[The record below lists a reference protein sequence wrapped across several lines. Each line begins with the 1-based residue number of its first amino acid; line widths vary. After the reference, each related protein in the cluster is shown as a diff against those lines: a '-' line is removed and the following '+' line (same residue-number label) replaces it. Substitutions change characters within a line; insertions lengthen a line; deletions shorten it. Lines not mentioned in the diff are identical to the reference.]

1 MWEAEWGEKVLF
13 NHGTTHRI
21 NDLIAKTE
29 SNKINKK
36 IIHELNSTKAR
47 LNKIIAYK
55 TRGTILRSRAR
66 WHEQGERNTKYFYSL
81 EKRNYSRK
89 VVTKLKLNDGSYTT
103 YESDISEEQKRFYEN
118 LYESQVS
125 SVQSTHENE
134 MFFNPNAVPTLN
146 ADEQALCEG
155 LITETEALNALKDFS
170 ANKTPGTDGLSVEFL
185 KYFWPELKNSI
196 VDTFNHAF
204 HNGSLSISQS
214 RGIITLIS
222 KKNKDKTILENLRPS
237 SLLNVDYKILTKV
250 LAKRLEKVLP
260 NLINADQTGY
270 VKGRYIAENIRLI
283 QDLMF
288 YTNKENLPGMAIFLD
303 FRKAFDIIE
312 WHYLEKVLTHFNFGP
327 NF

>member
-1 MWEAEWGEKVLF
+1 MQKRKE
-13 NHGTTHRI
+13 T
-21 NDLIAKTE
+21 
-29 SNKINKK
+29 KIIKK

-103 YESDISEEQKRFYEN
+103 NQSDILEEQKRFYEN
-118 LYESQVS
+118 LYKSQVS
-125 SVQSTHENE
+125 SVQSAHENE
-134 MFFNPNAVPTLN
+134 IFFNPNVVPTLN

-185 KYFWPELKNSI
+185 NYFWSELKNSI
-196 VDTFNHAF
+196 VDSFNHAF
-204 HNGSLSISQS
+204 HNGSLSISQR
-214 RGIITLIS
+214 RGIITLIP
-222 KKNKDKTILENLRPS
+222 KKNKDKTILENLRPI

-270 VKGRYIAENIRLI
+270 VKGRYIGKNIRLNVLH
-283 QDLMF
+283 QQRKPPRNG
-288 YTNKENLPGMAIFLD
+288 YLP
-303 FRKAFDIIE
+303 
-312 WHYLEKVLTHFNFGP
+312 
-327 NF
+327 